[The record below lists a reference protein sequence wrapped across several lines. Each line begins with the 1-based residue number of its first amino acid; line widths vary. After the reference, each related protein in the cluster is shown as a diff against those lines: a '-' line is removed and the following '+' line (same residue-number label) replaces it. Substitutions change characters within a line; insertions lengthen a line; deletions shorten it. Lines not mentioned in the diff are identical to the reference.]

1 MNTPPTTR
9 HTDSSSKTTA
19 AATSLREQ
27 LSRSLLGWIGVF
39 WLVTALGS
47 AWYVRGEINE
57 TFDSAL
63 QESAWR
69 LLDLVAHELNE
80 QGIDAHNLP
89 GMSTTV
95 APHNTKVEHNYL
107 MYQVVHRNGELLLRS
122 TDAPSTPLPVGL
134 NNGFSNTGNW
144 RVYTLMHPVI
154 PVHIHVADPLSHRR
168 EATRE
173 VALGLL
179 LPLAILLPLLLML
192 VQRITRRALA
202 SIDRLA
208 LEIGQRDGQHL
219 TAIDAG
225 ALPTELATIQTT
237 TNRLLER
244 LANALDTERALAAN
258 AAHELRTPLATLRL
272 RLANLQD
279 HPLAPETQAELHQ
292 AMVSLDHLSR
302 RTEKLLQL
310 SRAESSTTLT
320 RAPVHL
326 ATVAVAVV
334 QDFWSNPDLAQRLQL
349 ELPDDQ
355 DDTTQPD
362 AWALGDVDAIAI
374 ALRNLIEN
382 AVRYAPSGPI
392 TLRIDS
398 PARLTITDHGPGM
411 APDQIGDLS
420 RRHQRGDSSRLATP
434 GFGLGLSIVST
445 IAHRMAGQFALQSPP
460 PGQSSGLQAT
470 LTLTP
475 IPQPLSPLSPR
486 PPLAA
491 HAHPASARP
500 VQPGST

>member
-1 MNTPPTTR
+1 MNTQSPGQ
-9 HTDSSSKTTA
+9 TA
-19 AATSLREQ
+19 TATASASLREQ

-47 AWYVRGEINE
+47 AWYVRSEINE

-95 APHNTKVEHNYL
+95 APHNAKVEHNYL

-122 TDAPSTPLPVGL
+122 TDAPSTALPVGL
-134 NNGFSNTGNW
+134 GNGFSDTGNW
-144 RVYTLMHPVI
+144 RVYTLTHPVI
-154 PVHIHVADPLSHRR
+154 PVYIHVADPLSHRR

-179 LPLAILLPLLLML
+179 LPLAVLLPLLLLL

-219 TAIDAG
+219 KPIDAG
-225 ALPTELATIQTT
+225 ALPAELATIQTT

-272 RLANLQD
+272 RLGALQD
-279 HPLAPETQAELHQ
+279 HPLEPGTRAELHQ
-292 AMVSLDHLSR
+292 AMVSLDQLSR

-310 SRAESSTTLT
+310 SRAESSATLT
-320 RAPVHL
+320 RAPVRL
-326 ATVAVAVV
+326 ATVAVAVA
-334 QDFWSNPDLAQRLQL
+334 QDFWSSPDLAQRLQL
-349 ELPDDQ
+349 ELPGDE
-355 DDTTQPD
+355 DDTAHPD
-362 AWALGDVDAIAI
+362 AWALGDVDAMAI

-382 AVRYAPSGPI
+382 AIRYAPSGPI
-392 TLRIDS
+392 TLRIDH
-398 PARLTITDHGPGM
+398 PARFTITDHGPGM
-411 APDQIGDLS
+411 APDQIGDWS
-420 RRHQRGDSSRLATP
+420 RRHQRGDSRRLATP

-445 IAHRMAGQFALQSPP
+445 IAHRMGGQLALQSPP
-460 PGQSSGLQAT
+460 PGQTSGLQAI
-470 LTLTP
+470 LTLM
-475 IPQPLSPLSPR
+475 
-486 PPLAA
+486 
-491 HAHPASARP
+491 PASPPSSASASTPMHAPPATSTRLSH
-500 VQPGST
+500 PGST

>member
-1 MNTPPTTR
+1 
-9 HTDSSSKTTA
+9 
-19 AATSLREQ
+19 L
-27 LSRSLLGWIGVF
+27 LSWIGVF

-95 APHNTKVEHNYL
+95 TPHNTKVEHNYL
-107 MYQVVHRNGELLLRS
+107 MYQVVHRSGELLLRS
-122 TDAPSTPLPVGL
+122 TDAPSIPLPVGL
-134 NNGFSNTGNW
+134 NNGFSDTGNW

-179 LPLAILLPLLLML
+179 LPLAVLLPLLLML

-202 SIDRLA
+202 SVDRLA

-225 ALPTELATIQTT
+225 TLPSELATIQTT

-244 LANALDTERALAAN
+244 LASALDTERALAAN

-272 RLANLQD
+272 RLGGLQD
-279 HPLAPETQAELHQ
+279 HPLEPDTRAELHQ
-292 AMVSLDHLSR
+292 AMVSLDQLSR

-326 ATVAVAVV
+326 ATVAVAVL
-334 QDFWSNPDLAQRLQL
+334 QDFWSNPDLAKRLQL
-349 ELPDDQ
+349 ELPGDQ
-355 DDTTQPD
+355 DDTSQPD

-382 AVRYAPSGPI
+382 AIRYAPTGPI
-392 TLRIDS
+392 TLRIDA
-398 PARLTITDHGPGM
+398 PALLTVTDHGPGM
-411 APDQIGDLS
+411 TSDQIGDLT
-420 RRHQRGDSSRLATP
+420 RRHQRGDGHRLATP

-445 IAHRMAGQFALQSPP
+445 IAHRMDGQLTLQSPP
-460 PGQSSGLQAT
+460 PGQPSGLHAV
-470 LTLTP
+470 LSLTP
-475 IPQPLSPLSPR
+475 AN

-491 HAHPASARP
+491 PAPLHALPATAPLRP
-500 VQPGST
+500 PPGST